1 MKRHQGSKIL
11 VLGGIKSGK
20 SRFALKLG
28 EKFPPPRIFI
38 ATAEPFDEE
47 MARKIE
53 AHRKERGSHWQTV
66 ESPLNLSQK
75 LKSLSSVG
83 VCLIDCLTVW
93 LGNLIYY
100 QKDIGEYFQEFSK
113 TLQKIPFPVIMVSNE
128 VGLGPISA
136 DPQTRLFVEKLGLL
150 NQEIACHCD
159 QVYLLIAGKTL
170 KLM

>member
-1 MKRHQGSKIL
+1 MKHQGSKIL

-20 SRFALKLG
+20 SRFALELG
-28 EKFPPPRIFI
+28 EKFPSPRVFM
-38 ATAEPFDEE
+38 ATAEPFNEE

-53 AHRKERGSHWQTV
+53 AHRRERGPGWQTV
-66 ESPLNLSQK
+66 ESPVDLPQK

-100 QKDIGEYFQEFSK
+100 QKNVDEYFLEFSK
-113 TLQKIPFPVIMVSNE
+113 ALEKTSFPVIMVSNE
-128 VGLGPISA
+128 VGLSPVSA
-136 DPQTRLFVEKLGLL
+136 DSQTRFFVEKLGIL
-150 NQEIACHCD
+150 NQEIARHCD

-170 KLM
+170 KLV

>member
-1 MKRHQGSKIL
+1 MKHQGSKIL

-20 SRFALKLG
+20 SRFALALG
-28 EKFPPPRIFI
+28 EKFPPPRVFM
-38 ATAEPFDEE
+38 ATAEPFNEE

-53 AHRKERGSHWQTV
+53 AHRRERGPGWQTV
-66 ESPLNLSQK
+66 ESPVDLPQK

-100 QKDIGEYFQEFSK
+100 QKDIDKYFQDFIK
-113 TLQKIPFPVIMVSNE
+113 TLKEINFPMIMVSNE
-128 VGLGPISA
+128 VGLSPISA
-136 DPQTRLFVEKLGLL
+136 DSQTRFFVEKLGLL
-150 NQEIACHCD
+150 NQEIARYCD

-170 KLM
+170 KLV

>member
-1 MKRHQGSKIL
+1 M

-20 SRFALKLG
+20 SRFALELG
-28 EKFPPPRIFI
+28 EKFPPPRVFM
-38 ATAEPFDEE
+38 ATAEPFNEE

-53 AHRKERGSHWQTV
+53 AHRRERGPGWQTV
-66 ESPLNLSQK
+66 ESPVDLPQK

-100 QKDIGEYFQEFSK
+100 QKNVDEYFLEFSK
-113 TLQKIPFPVIMVSNE
+113 ALEKTSFPVIMVSNE
-128 VGLGPISA
+128 VGLSPVSA
-136 DPQTRLFVEKLGLL
+136 DSQTRFFVEKLGVL
-150 NQEIACHCD
+150 NQGIARHCD

-170 KLM
+170 KLV